1 MSSNVQDQSDAH
13 PPARKHWLVAL
24 PVGVFIALAGLFFVS
39 LFSGDPST
47 IPSALIGKPVPQFEL
62 SGLSGLKDGNDVVPG
77 FKTADLKK
85 NGMTIVNI
93 WASWCGPC
101 RIEHPLLMQLK
112 AKGRAQILGIN
123 YKDVA
128 ENARHFLG
136 VYGNPYH
143 KVGVDGAG
151 RTSVD
156 WGVYGV
162 PETFVVDG
170 TGKIVLKHVGPLTQ
184 AIVRDKIEPLLR
196 QNNTKR

>member
-1 MSSNVQDQSDAH
+1 
-13 PPARKHWLVAL
+13 VAL
-24 PVGVFIALAGLFFVS
+24 PVGLFIVLAGLFYVS
-39 LFSGDPST
+39 LYSGDPKT

-62 SGLSGLKDGNDVVPG
+62 AGLKDLKQENEAVPG

-101 RIEHPLLMQLK
+101 RVEHPYLMQLK
-112 AKGRAQILGIN
+112 AQGKAKIFGIN
-123 YKDVA
+123 YKDIP
-128 ENARHFLG
+128 ENARRFLG

-143 KVGVDGAG
+143 AVGVDNTG

-170 TGKIVLKHVGPLTQ
+170 SGKIVFKHVGPLTQ
-184 AIVRDKIEPLLR
+184 TIVKTKIEPLLT
-196 QNNTKR
+196 QNNTRR

>member
-1 MSSNVQDQSDAH
+1 MSSTLKDPSDR
-13 PPARKHWLVAL
+13 PARRHWLVAL
-24 PVGVFIALAGLFFVS
+24 PVGIFIALAGLFYAS
-39 LFSGDPST
+39 LFSGDPAT

-62 SGLSGLKDGNDVVPG
+62 APLKDLKHENAAVAG

-85 NGMTIVNI
+85 GGMSIVNI

-101 RIEHPLLMQLK
+101 RVEHPFLMYLK
-112 AKGRAQILGIN
+112 AQGKAQIFGVN
-123 YKDVA
+123 YKDVP
-128 ENARHFLG
+128 ENARRFLG

-143 KVGVDGAG
+143 KVGVDTAG

-170 TGKIVLKHVGPLTQ
+170 SGKIILKHVGPLTR
-184 AIVRDKIEPLLR
+184 AIVRDKIEPLLQR
-196 QNNTKR
+196 NNTKR